1 MISFVKELIEFF
13 VHRKKI
19 WLLPIVFVMLVVGAL
34 LFFTQGTVFAPFIYA
49 LF

>member
-1 MISFVKELIEFF
+1 MISFLRELIEFF
-13 VHRKKI
+13 AYRKKL